1 MVYVRSKKVKGI
13 EYLYLVRSIWD
24 AKNSTSR
31 QETIK
36 YLGRA
41 SSVTP
46 ADIPKEYDNDPNV
59 IAFLSSH
66 NPEDRKTHEMM
77 IKKLRTDTFKKMSD
91 GDLDSVISIFETFSK
106 SSTLIDFYETIL
118 RPVMY
123 EIGNLWEKKKISS
136 ASEHISSNVAHS
148 LVKTINQK
156 FSKLND
162 KGKILICNPE
172 GEWHNLGCNVI
183 ESVLL
188 NKGYDVENLSPS
200 LPRDSII
207 NRIQNTS
214 PDLVIISVTLK
225 ENVRSA
231 LRLIEKIRMKSSIP
245 LLIGGQGIK
254 EFRKEKIG
262 AIKIE
267 DDSLEGMIRLLKS
280 VI

>member
-231 LRLIEKIRMKSSIP
+231 LRLIKKIRMKSSIP

-262 AIKIE
+262 AIKME